1 MKNNDFSEKRNDFL
15 RKAEELLRQNNMSE
29 ALNCAEEW
37 LLNFPADADAL
48 AVCCEALIGMDRLEE
63 MRKLLNE
70 VTEIISGFNLINE
83 RAGDACREKGF
94 HHEAAA
100 CYEKFISLRPEVER
114 AREII
119 GKMAFLEQEDSP
131 SARIDFTDDKN
142 ASERN
147 FFTVTMAQLYIE
159 QGHFHDAQIILEE
172 IIKKESDNS
181 QALAALEDL
190 KVKMTSQPIV
200 SKGSSKNDN
209 LINILSSWLKNIER
223 LKVNAAA
230 K

>member
-1 MKNNDFSEKRNDFL
+1 MKNNNFSEKRNDFL
-15 RKAEELLRQNNMSE
+15 SKTEELLRQNNLSE
-29 ALNCAEEW
+29 ALNYAEEW

-48 AVCCEALIGMDRLEE
+48 AVCCEVLIGIGRLEE
-63 MRKLLNE
+63 MRELLNK
-70 VTEIISGFNLINE
+70 VAEIISGLNLINE
-83 RAGDACREKGF
+83 RAGDACRENGF
-94 HHEAAA
+94 HREAAA
-100 CYEKFISLRPEVER
+100 CYEKFISLRPETER
-114 AREII
+114 SREII

-159 QGHFHDAQIILEE
+159 QGHFHDAEIVLEE
-172 IIKKESDNS
+172 IIKRDPCNA
-181 QALAALEDL
+181 QALTALNDL
-190 KVKMTSQPIV
+190 KVKMTSQTIV

-223 LKVNAAA
+223 LKINAAEQ
-230 K
+230 

>member
-1 MKNNDFSEKRNDFL
+1 MKNNNFSEIRNNFL
-15 RKAEELLRQNNMSE
+15 RKAEELLRQNNLSE

-37 LLNFPADADAL
+37 LFNFPADADAL
-48 AVCCEALIGMDRLEE
+48 AVCCDALIGMDRLEE

-70 VTEIISGFNLINE
+70 VAEIISGFNLINE

-94 HHEAAA
+94 HREAAA
-100 CYEKFISLRPEVER
+100 CYEKFISLRPDAER
-114 AREII
+114 SREII
-119 GKMAFLEQEDSP
+119 GKMAFLEQEDSS

-142 ASERN
+142 ASENN
-147 FFTVTMAQLYIE
+147 FFTVTMALLYIE
-159 QGHFHDAQIILEE
+159 QGHFNDAQIILEE
-172 IIKKESDNS
+172 IIKKEPDNR

-190 KVKMTSQPIV
+190 KVKMISQSIV
-200 SKGSSKNDN
+200 SKGFSKNDN
-209 LINILSSWLKNIER
+209 LINVLSSWLKNIER